1 MNKYN
6 LKNFTKWWFIGDFE
20 PSLFKTDLF
29 EVAIKEYNKWD
40 KEESH
45 HHKIA
50 TEYTIFNSWKYRM
63 KNNYYETWD
72 IVEILPWES
81 TDFECLENWTT
92 TVVKI
97 PCVKWDKYID

>member
-1 MNKYN
+1 MNNYKLN
-6 LKNFTKWWFIGDFE
+6 NFTKWWFIGNFE

-29 EVAIKEYNKWD
+29 EIAIKDYKKW
-40 KEESH
+40 ELETSH

-50 TEYTIFNSWKYRM
+50 TEYTIFNSGKFKM
-63 KNNYYETWD
+63 KNNYYQAGD

-81 TDFECLENWTT
+81 TDFECLEDWNT
-92 TVVKI
+92 TVIKI